1 MITFDKPVKFGL
13 IGGLALI
20 TFSVLMYAMDVSIF
34 NPVFAIVNILV
45 NFGVIIFLAVLA
57 INKMRDADFG
67 GKISYIQALIAGFIT
82 LLIAS
87 YILTFFTYIL
97 NGVIDPEYMPR
108 IVDDF
113 LLNMEGKVPE
123 ETFEELMNTMN
134 ESIDP
139 MKSLLK
145 SLWITPITA
154 IVISAIVSIFVTKNT
169 TDQIA

>member
-20 TFSVLMYAMDVSIF
+20 TFSVLLYAMDVSIF

-139 MKSLLK
+139 MKNLLK

>member
-34 NPVFAIVNILV
+34 NPMFAIVNILV
-45 NFGVIIFLAVLA
+45 SYGVIIFLAVLA

-67 GKISYIQALIAGFIT
+67 GKISYIQALIAGFVT

-87 YILTFFTYIL
+87 YLAAIFDYVLH
-97 NGVIDPEYMPR
+97 GVIDPEYMPR
-108 IVDDF
+108 LVDDF

-123 ETFEELMNTMN
+123 ETFEELMNSMS
-134 ESIDP
+134 ESQNP
-139 MKSLLK
+139 MKNLLK
-145 SLWITPITA
+145 AVWVTPIIA
-154 IVISAIVSIFVTKNT
+154 IVISAIVSIFVKKNT
-169 TDQIA
+169 AEQLD